1 MPQLYLSCYNCTI
14 LYKLSLEIFAYPDG
28 LGLGI
33 SLLSLALDICAK
45 LRYLD
50 RYREDSKRRVI
61 KAWISVLNLI
71 TYINMTSTELIDF
84 SFGFTKIPFIM
95 YIFDLIHNLTIY
107 LRIYEHYNEY
117 YKENIS
123 G

>member
-1 MPQLYLSCYNCTI
+1 
-14 LYKLSLEIFAYPDG
+14 
-28 LGLGI
+28 
-33 SLLSLALDICAK
+33 
-45 LRYLD
+45 
-50 RYREDSKRRVI
+50 
-61 KAWISVLNLI
+61 
-71 TYINMTSTELIDF
+71 MTSTELIDF